1 MRWYDPLLYPI
12 ALLYDGVT
20 RLRNGM
26 FDSGQKK
33 STEFLVPTVVVGNLS
48 MGGTG
53 KTPLV
58 EFLIELLMKDF
69 QLATLSRGYGRKS
82 RGFLLGKEGL
92 GPHEIGDEP
101 FQLLTK
107 YGKQV
112 TVAVGEERVL
122 AIPEIL
128 FHRPETE
135 LIVLDDAFQHRYV
148 NADYRI
154 LLTTYQKP
162 FFRDKVLPVG
172 TLRENAKGA
181 KRADL
186 IIVTKCPEGIPDDQ
200 KIIYKAE
207 IRKYSKP
214 DCPVFFAG
222 LKYGTPYSVFGGGQ
236 QLKQKVILVSGIA
249 NDQVLKAYVEKKFE
263 LVETMT
269 YRDHYFYTVE
279 DVQKIRERF
288 DQYQDVMVLTT
299 EKDAGKLK
307 DPKFRDY
314 LIEIPIF
321 ALPVKADLN
330 EADQRYIYENI
341 TKIVQEKGYIR
352 EF

>member
-1 MRWYDPLLYPI
+1 MRWYAPLLYPI

-20 RLRNGM
+20 RWRNRM
-26 FDSGQKK
+26 FDSGFIK
-33 STEFLVPTVVVGNLS
+33 SAEFWVPTIVVGNLS

-69 QLATLSRGYGRKS
+69 SLATLSRGYGRKS

-92 GPHEIGDEP
+92 GPREIGDEP

-107 YGKQV
+107 YGKEV

-128 FHRPETE
+128 FNRPDTE
-135 LIVLDDAFQHRYV
+135 MIILDDAYQHRYV
-148 NADYRI
+148 KADYRI

-162 FFRDKVLPVG
+162 FFRDKILPIG
-172 TLRENAKGA
+172 TLRENPYGA
-181 KRADL
+181 DRADL
-186 IIVTKCPEGIPDDQ
+186 IIVTKCPEGIQD
-200 KIIYKAE
+200 AE
-207 IRKYSKP
+207 KTEFKSEISSYSKP

-222 LKYGTPYSVFGGGQ
+222 LKYGTPYPVFGDGQ
-236 QLKQKVILVSGIA
+236 QSKEKVILVSGIA
-249 NDQVLKAYVEKKFE
+249 SDQVLKAYVEKKFE

-269 YRDHYFYTVE
+269 YRDHYSYKLE
-279 DVQKIRERF
+279 DILKIREIF
-288 DQYQDVMVLTT
+288 DRHQDVMVLTT

-314 LIEIPIF
+314 LMEIPIF

-330 EADQRYIYENI
+330 EEDQRYIYDDI

-352 EF
+352 EC